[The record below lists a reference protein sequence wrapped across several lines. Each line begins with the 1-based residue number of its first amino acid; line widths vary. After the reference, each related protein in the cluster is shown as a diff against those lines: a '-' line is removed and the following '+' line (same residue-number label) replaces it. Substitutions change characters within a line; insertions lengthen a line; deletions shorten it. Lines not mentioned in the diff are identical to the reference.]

1 MQKALRWAL
10 VIVLLLGLASLFVFH
25 WAQRTLIDAGL
36 EDIDW
41 QGLRYSSGEFHLNR
55 VTGVYVGGNGRL
67 RFELEQVRLEPTWQ
81 DGPRILLLD
90 IRDLDLDWD
99 AGPER
104 TAGEQAPVSQPIDE
118 FLSDPTDKF
127 DASRALPDVTR
138 IHALRLDLP
147 CQAQRCELVGDL
159 QVRNQPGEQRVAAQA
174 RLQSESGTLD
184 LDAALYRD
192 GAALVLETDLQLN
205 GDPGIELAAR
215 WQRSESGPELAG
227 HLNVPSLPES
237 DVLASLLQPW
247 SDAVVLPAQ
256 LPSGLNL
263 QTRWAL
269 QPLLEPRQWQD
280 WLNGIVQVEAH
291 AELQQPWTLTSVG
304 LLSGALAIRLTGD
317 RGRWLLQQGDA
328 RLRLEDPALA
338 ALTGLPAELRPDV
351 LTMQIRPDSQ
361 LELDWQQELAVAVEV
376 QAEGELQGSL
386 TGQVRVSPGN
396 AWHARLDEGRVSM
409 QTARLEQDGLSL
421 RNVRAEL
428 PLQAQI
434 DAEAVQVQFGQAAA
448 VRAALASHAE
458 LGLELTDVRIGLPGM
473 VIHAPL
479 ADSAVLEISS
489 QTQIAA
495 SEVQHAM
502 LRPQGWSLQG
512 TLSQGADGLSWSGS
526 VATVGGL
533 GLDVALVW
541 PLDQPWRAK
550 VQLQEVF
557 FRAANPLA
565 ATLADWPELLTL
577 ATGRLRGRFDV
588 SGDTTL
594 ERVDGRIDGSGI
606 GGIYDRATFEGLSL
620 PVDVA
625 VARQALN
632 VQFDG
637 LSLTSLNPGIEMGPL
652 SARLGY
658 TAPLEAPT
666 AGSLAVR
673 HAEMELLGGKLT
685 VQPTMLDLGEAQQ
698 DLVIDVSG
706 LQLSSLFEAYPAE
719 GLSGRGTLDGR
730 LPISLVDGQLTVDSG
745 SVRAREPGGVL
756 QYRSDRLT
764 ELARSNLGMRELA
777 VALDDFRYNVLSSEL
792 DYGEDGVLILGLRL
806 EGSNPDLQNGRPV
819 HLNINLEENIP
830 ALLASLQLSGQV
842 SDIIQKRVQERLL
855 RQRLVQ

>member
-1 MQKALRWAL
+1 MQRALRWIL
-10 VIVLLLGLASLFVFH
+10 VIVLFLGLAGLFTFH
-25 WAQRTLIDAGL
+25 WAQRALLDAGL
-36 EDIDW
+36 EDVDW

-67 RFELEQVRLEPTWQ
+67 RFELKEVRLEPTWQ
-81 DGPRILLLD
+81 NGPSVLLLD
-90 IRDLDLDWD
+90 IRDLDLDWN
-99 AGPER
+99 AGPDR

-118 FLSDPTDKF
+118 FLNDPTDQF
-127 DASRALPDVTR
+127 DASRALPEITR
-138 IHALRLDLP
+138 IHALRLELP
-147 CQAQRCELVGDL
+147 CQAQRCELFGDL
-159 QVRNQPGEQRVAAQA
+159 QVRNQPEQQRVTADA
-174 RLQSESGTLD
+174 RLQSGGDTLD

-192 GAALVLETDLQLN
+192 GAALVLESDLRLN
-205 GDPGIELAAR
+205 DTPGIELAAR

-227 HLNVPSLPES
+227 HLDVPSLPES

-247 SDAVVLPAQ
+247 SDVAVLPAQ
-256 LPSGLNL
+256 VPSGLNL
-263 QTRWAL
+263 QTSWAL
-269 QPLLEPRQWQD
+269 RPQIEPRQWQD
-280 WLNGIVQVEAH
+280 WLNGAVQFEAH
-291 AELQQPWTLTSVG
+291 AELQQPWSLASVG
-304 LLSGALAIRLTGD
+304 LLSGALAMRLTGD
-317 RGRWLLQQGDA
+317 RGRWLLHQGDA
-328 RLRLEDPALA
+328 RLRFENPVLPALEA
-338 ALTGLPAELRPDV
+338 LPAELRPDA
-351 LTMQIRPDSQ
+351 LTIQIRPH
-361 LELDWQQELAVAVEV
+361 LELEIGWQQELALAVEV
-376 QAEGELQGSL
+376 QVEGDLHGSL
-386 TGQVRVSPGN
+386 TGQARVSPGN
-396 AWHARLDEGRVSM
+396 AWHARLDDGRITM
-409 QTARLEQDGLSL
+409 QTARLEQDGLRL
-421 RNVRAEL
+421 RNVQAEL
-428 PLQAQI
+428 PLQAQL
-434 DAEAVQVQFGQAAA
+434 DAEAVQVQFGQAAN

-458 LGLELTDVRIGLPGM
+458 LGLELSDVRIGLPGM
-473 VIHAPL
+473 VINAPL
-479 ADSAVLEISS
+479 SEPALMEVVS
-489 QTQIAA
+489 QTQVAA
-495 SEVQHAM
+495 SQVQHAM

-512 TLSQGADGLSWSGS
+512 TLRQGRDGLSWSGS

-541 PLDQPWRAK
+541 PLDRPWRAE

-588 SGDTTL
+588 TGDTTL
-594 ERVDGRIDGSGI
+594 ERVEGRIDGSGI
-606 GGIYDRATFEGLSL
+606 GGIYDRATFEGLNL

-625 VARQALN
+625 VAHDALS
-632 VQFDG
+632 VQTDG
-637 LSLTSLNPGIEMGPL
+637 LSLTSLNPGIELGPL

-658 TAPLEAPT
+658 NAPLAAP
-666 AGSLAVR
+666 ADGRLAVR
-673 HAEMELLGGKLT
+673 HAEMQLLGGELS
-685 VQPTMLDLGEAQQ
+685 VQPTVVDLSEPRQ

-719 GLSGRGTLDGR
+719 GLSGRGTLDGQ

-756 QYRSDRLT
+756 QYRSDRLS
-764 ELARSNLGMRELA
+764 ELAQSNLGMRELA
-777 VALDDFRYNVLSSEL
+777 VALDDFRYSVLSSEL

-855 RQRLVQ
+855 QQRLVQ